1 MPQQITISRVDIS
14 GLIDMAHNLRTTL
27 FTQTKAGL
35 QQAELPSA
43 FDVVYTERLNQ
54 PGTCSF
60 RLPYTKLPDANGA
73 LTVPVANALEEG
85 VHEVGIRR
93 GGTVVWCGP
102 VREIEETRDSAG
114 QAGALTIV
122 CAGLADYFW
131 QWLITGKLPST
142 NAAGHFIA
150 VDQATI
156 AKALIDHHL
165 AKGGGEVF
173 GIDTTSIT
181 PHGVVRTRTEYDAYR
196 GIIIGDALR
205 DLGAVEGGFDWHI
218 NPINRKL
225 VLSYPQ
231 RGQSRDDVT
240 FNTANIVAL
249 GRRRVGLQQASAV
262 FGIGDG
268 ADASTPTHYQSD
280 SSAVSKYGLTEAR
293 VPAPSVST
301 KAVLMER
308 VSTELAGRTATP
320 NIISVTVRF
329 GDNLPYGS
337 FSVGDSVLVNFPS
350 PWRDIS
356 ERRRVIGIDIR
367 PFPDE
372 TAVVHLAEDL

>member
-1 MPQQITISRVDIS
+1 
-14 GLIDMAHNLRTTL
+14 MAHIARTTV
-27 FTQTKAGL
+27 FTQTKAGI

-73 LTVPVANALEEG
+73 LTVPVADMLEEG

-102 VREIEETRDSAG
+102 VREIEETSDAAG
-114 QAGALTIV
+114 QSGALSVV
-122 CAGLADYFW
+122 CAGLADYCW

-156 AKALIDHHL
+156 AKALIDHHQ

-181 PHGVVRTRTEYDAYR
+181 THGVVRTRTEYEAYR
-196 GIIIGDALR
+196 GIIVGDALR
-205 DLGAVEGGFDWHI
+205 NLGAVDDGFDWHV
-218 NPINRKL
+218 NPSNRKL
-225 VLSYPQ
+225 VLSYPR

-240 FNTANIVAL
+240 FNAANIVAL
-249 GRRRVGLQQASAV
+249 GRRRVGLRQASAV
-262 FGIGDG
+262 LGIGDG
-268 ADASTPTHYQSD
+268 TDASTPVNYQAD

-293 VPAPSVST
+293 FPAPSVST
-301 KAVLMER
+301 KATLTEQVT
-308 VSTELAGRTATP
+308 TELAGRTTTP
-320 NIISVTVRF
+320 NVISVTVRF

-337 FSVGDSVLVNFPS
+337 FNVGDSVQVNFPS
-350 PWRDIS
+350 PWRDIA
-356 ERRRVIGIDIR
+356 ERRRVIGIDTR

-372 TAVVHLAEDL
+372 VAVVHLAEDL